1 MTDFKSLKKY
11 LKNLQGFSGVNRII
25 SEEQRISYTNNFFE
39 CGKVVVK
46 RRKWVTM
53 KKLMVIGTVGFC
65 SLLIGI
71 TVIAK
76 EQTMGPKEVTV
87 RETENVKMNER
98 AAVNISSLDN
108 LILPE
113 ILEEKRV
120 EAAESESLTGADM
133 QQETSSNDAA
143 ANAEVKGNPAV
154 AQESVSSDNDT
165 QDAEVKES
173 PVIAQEKG
181 SYNNNISGIDTVV
194 SPAAPQEEAP
204 VMQQQETA
212 IGNMADAES
221 CVQQAPCN
229 TEGCTFIDANHDGL
243 CDYGDVHHHNGAHM
257 DANHD
262 GYCDYG
268 DQYCMNT
275 SGSQGSGFHHSNGH
289 HGGRHH

>member
-1 MTDFKSLKKY
+1 
-11 LKNLQGFSGVNRII
+11 
-25 SEEQRISYTNNFFE
+25 
-39 CGKVVVK
+39 
-46 RRKWVTM
+46 M

-76 EQTMGPKEVTV
+76 AQTMGPKEVTV
-87 RETENVKMNER
+87 RETEKIKMNEG

-120 EAAESESLTGADM
+120 EAAESGSLADADM
-133 QQETSSNDAA
+133 LQDTSSNDAA
-143 ANAEVKGNPAV
+143 ANAEMKGNSAV
-154 AQESVSSDNDT
+154 AQEGVSSNNDT
-165 QDAEVKES
+165 QNTEVKES

-181 SYNNNISGIDTVV
+181 SYNNNTSGADTVV
-194 SPAAPQEEAP
+194 SAAAPQEETP
-204 VMQQQETA
+204 VIQQQEAA
-212 IGNMADAES
+212 IGNMANAEFY
-221 CVQQAPCN
+221 VQQAPCN

-243 CDYGDVHHHNGAHM
+243 CDYGDVHQHNGAHM
-257 DANHD
+257 DADQD